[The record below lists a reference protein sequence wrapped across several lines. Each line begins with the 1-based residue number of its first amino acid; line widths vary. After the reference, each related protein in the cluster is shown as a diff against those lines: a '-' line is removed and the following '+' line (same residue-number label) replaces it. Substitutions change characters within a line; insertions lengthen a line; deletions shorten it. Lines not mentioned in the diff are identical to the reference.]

1 MTNLNPEVFV
11 GGCVVP
17 HPFKTWE
24 GHVACADC
32 HGARH
37 AKLGDNRALH
47 PTVENSPPS
56 TAEQLQSALD
66 HALKQSTYWAE
77 RAAELSEAL
86 LAWSVKL

>member
-1 MTNLNPEVFV
+1 MPNLNPEVFV

-37 AKLGDNRALH
+37 AKLGDNRVLH
-47 PTVENSPPS
+47 PTVEAPPPS
-56 TAEQLQSALD
+56 PIMQLQSALD

-77 RAAELSEAL
+77 RAAQLSEAL
-86 LAWSVKL
+86 LAQTATL